1 MTSKEFYS
9 FSDLLE
15 IFPFGKTK
23 LRQLIKAGA
32 LPVIKVGKQYITS
45 KEAIQRRTLENIGKE
60 ILF

>member
-23 LRQLIKAGA
+23 LRH
-32 LPVIKVGKQYITS
+32 VIKVGKQYITS
-45 KEAIQRRTLENIGKE
+45 KEAIQRWTLENIGKE

>member
-32 LPVIKVGKQYITS
+32 LPVIKVGRQYITS
-45 KEAIQRRTLENIGKE
+45 KEAIQR
-60 ILF
+60 